1 MNAPFDAY
9 GLKKSIHFFLKKGSF
24 LFLTKT
30 KYVLLSNKT
39 ITTHVYEI
47 KQVWAD
53 ILFSKK

>member
-9 GLKKSIHFFLKKGSF
+9 GLKKSIHFFFKKGSF

-47 KQVWAD
+47 KQV
-53 ILFSKK
+53 